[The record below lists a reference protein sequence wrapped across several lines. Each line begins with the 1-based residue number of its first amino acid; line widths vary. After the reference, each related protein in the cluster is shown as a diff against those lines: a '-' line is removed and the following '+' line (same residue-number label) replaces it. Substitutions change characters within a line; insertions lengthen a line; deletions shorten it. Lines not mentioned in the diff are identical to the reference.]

1 MSQLISVT
9 WYMESPIDFEHKQYV
24 LFDYLQKVDLDFSK
38 KVLSPHLLHIEK
50 VIDELVGFQS
60 SINLL
65 KSNLDKNKYIFFKDM
80 NIEGEKD
87 YLVDEIKEIVDFSI
101 DQIEPRIKLGYKIL
115 KKKNQI
121 LF

>member
-1 MSQLISVT
+1 MPQLISVT

-24 LFDYLQKVDLDFSK
+24 LFDYLQKVDLDFSN

-50 VIDELVGFQS
+50 VIDELIGFQS

-65 KSNLDKNKYIFFKDM
+65 KSNLDKNKYIYFKDM

-87 YLVDEIKEIVDFSI
+87 YFVDEIKEIVDFSI
-101 DQIEPRIKLGYKIL
+101 VQIEPRIKLGYKIL

>member
-50 VIDELVGFQS
+50 IIDELIGFQS

-65 KSNLDKNKYIFFKDM
+65 KSNLDKNKYIYFKDM

>member
-24 LFDYLQKVDLDFSK
+24 LFDYLQKVDLDFSN

-50 VIDELVGFQS
+50 VIDELIGFQS

-65 KSNLDKNKYIFFKDM
+65 KSNLDKNKYIYFKDI

>member
-50 VIDELVGFQS
+50 VIYELVGFQS

>member
-9 WYMESPIDFEHKQYV
+9 WYMESPIDFEHKQYI
-24 LFDYLQKVDLDFSK
+24 LFDYLQKVDLDFSN

-50 VIDELVGFQS
+50 VIDELIGFQS

-65 KSNLDKNKYIFFKDM
+65 KSNLDKNKYIYFKDM